1 VKNGNGI
8 DLTKRQTV
16 LQTLMDSLFQSGPPP
31 PCKDGV
37 DTFGDSDH
45 YTALVVEPKAKAK
58 KTKSGI
64 SGLVDSVRQRIHQD
78 GWHPMAT
85 CTRQRST
92 FTPTT
97 DSMSPWTIHIDTNME
112 FGQCGM
118 EATSNKRSTGLCLM
132 VVEQHRVGPEWL
144 KRLVDDID
152 WIEAVPR
159 FSYHVHSVSTLCRDE
174 VAFLPWW
181 LSTFDRL
188 LRTTTKTTSNGLS
201 WSADLQPLLHG
212 TSPPW
217 HSHLALRLDDDDA
230 DDDNTML
237 LPKPIVNNITT
248 ARKTK
253 TRWTAKVKVEPKV
266 FFANER
272 TFLSWLQFCA
282 LLLTVSL
289 NMINFGGQDDQVSRG
304 CGAMFMILTIL
315 MALYALA
322 KYEFRAWHLL
332 TRSTHYRFDDIYG
345 PAILCTLLVVA
356 MVINIGLRLATPQH

>member
-1 VKNGNGI
+1 MV
-8 DLTKRQTV
+8 
-16 LQTLMDSLFQSGPPP
+16 DSLFQSGPPP
-31 PCKDGV
+31 PSKDGV
-37 DTFGDSDH
+37 DTLGDSDH
-45 YTALVVEPKAKAK
+45 YTAMVVEPKTEVK
-58 KTKSGI
+58 KTNSGT
-64 SGLVDSVRQRIHQD
+64 SRLVDSLRQGIQQG
-78 GWHPMAT
+78 GWQPIAT

-97 DSMSPWTIHIDTNME
+97 DSANPFSIHVDTNME
-112 FGQCGM
+112 FEQCGKG
-118 EATSNKRSTGLCLM
+118 AASNKRSTGVCLM
-132 VVEQHRVGPEWL
+132 VVEQSRVGPEWL
-144 KRLVDDID
+144 KRLVDNID

-159 FSYHVHSVSTLCRDE
+159 FSYHVHSVSTLFRDE

-188 LRTTTKTTSNGLS
+188 LRTTTSRTNGGLS

-212 TSPPW
+212 AFPPW
-217 HSHLALRLDDDDA
+217 HSHLAVRLDDDDDGA
-230 DDDNTML
+230 DDDNRML
-237 LPKPIVNNITT
+237 LPKPTAPNITI
-248 ARKTK
+248 RKSK
-253 TRWTAKVKVEPKV
+253 ARWTAKVKVEPKV

-289 NMINFGGQDDQVSRG
+289 NMINFGGPDDQVSRG

-322 KYEFRAWHLL
+322 KYELRAWHLL
-332 TRSTHYRFDDIYG
+332 TRSTHYRFDDVYG

-356 MVINIGLRLATPQH
+356 MMINIGLRLTTPQP